1 MAELTG
7 LEGVYNWSYASG
19 SFQAELRSFQ
29 IELRPFGC
37 FYCKSYPATATWTL
51 EDKSVEVD
59 WKKYGKY
66 ELDVC
71 VILIDFAICIFIH
84 NIISLP
90 GQGLGDAAAR
100 RRIGQQSCKLA

>member
-7 LEGVYNWSYASG
+7 LEGVYNWSYAG
-19 SFQAELRSFQ
+19 DSFQ
-29 IELRPFGC
+29 IELRPFGS

-51 EDKSVEVD
+51 VDKTLRVD

-71 VILIDFAICIFIH
+71 VIRIDFATFTFIR
-84 NIISLP
+84 NITSPP
-90 GQGLGDAAAR
+90 GQGLGDAVAR
-100 RRIGQQSCKLA
+100 RRFGQQSCKLA